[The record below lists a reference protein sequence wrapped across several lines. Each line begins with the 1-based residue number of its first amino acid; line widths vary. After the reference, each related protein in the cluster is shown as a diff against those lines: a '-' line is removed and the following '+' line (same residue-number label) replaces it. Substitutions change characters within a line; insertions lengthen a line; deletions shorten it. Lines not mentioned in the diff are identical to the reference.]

1 MKSAPPRGRHFF
13 ALTVR
18 RCLILMMT
26 LIEAF
31 GLVERLPARERLIVG
46 RPNEERTS
54 WSAGSIESSD
64 LVNDLDPSVIQ
75 VIDEFRAGNRNL
87 RVIIFRK
94 GDAVDLVVAMGVDS
108 LDAIAD
114 ALAIADQER
123 ARRRTR

>member
-1 MKSAPPRGRHFF
+1 MA
-13 ALTVR
+13 AR
-18 RCLILMMT
+18 RCLTHMMT

-46 RPNEERTS
+46 RPDEKRTY
-54 WSAGSIESSD
+54 WSSGSIESAD
-64 LVNDLDPSVIQ
+64 LVKDLDPSVIQ
-75 VIDEFRAGNRNL
+75 AVDEFRAGNGNL